1 MVKRIFIGTKLVF
14 IPEVGRDPK
23 APLSLQK
30 KTYIVHGNVFEANP
44 RSICSFGR
52 EVHQSARGPLPIVTG
67 WGGCEFVPEEEMEGQ
82 LAREIISFANNG
94 EAAGAVGDYEMPGL
108 PRTSGGTPTLVSM
121 RQFMSISNPTNP
133 LHLLVTI
140 HIHRRERART
150 KAEGKG
156 KYQGGSYGKSSHR
169 EGRPMESVE
178 AIAKARLSGRGAIPI
193 LGFGMPKEVG
203 SGSGIEDQLIPCD
216 YGCLRLC
223 LACAVCCVH
232 TLNVEDVWISFGE
245 KFF

>member
-1 MVKRIFIGTKLVF
+1 MYGEKNFHWYQTGFHPR
-14 IPEVGRDPK
+14 GRSRSK
-23 APLSLQK
+23 GSSLTSEK
-30 KTYIVHGNVFEANP
+30 DLHIVHGNVFEANP

-52 EVHQSARGPLPIVTG
+52 EVHQSTRDPLPIVTG

-94 EAAGAVGDYEMPGL
+94 EAAGVVGDYEMPGL
-108 PRTSGGTPTLVSM
+108 PRTSGGTPTLASM

-156 KYQGGSYGKSSHR
+156 KYTKADL
-169 EGRPMESVE
+169 MESLATGRVGLW
-178 AIAKARLSGRGAIPI
+178 KAWRRL
-193 LGFGMPKEVG
+193 
-203 SGSGIEDQLIPCD
+203 Q
-216 YGCLRLC
+216 RL
-223 LACAVCCVH
+223 
-232 TLNVEDVWISFGE
+232 D
-245 KFF
+245 